1 MFSLLSPVV
10 GVTTFITGILDWGVM
25 ASTTSLLLGL
35 EMEDLGRGILLVVVL
50 GILYTLLITHNF
62 FIRIFSVL
70 VTE

>member
-10 GVTTFITGILDWGVM
+10 GVTTFITGILDWGVT

-62 FIRIFSVL
+62 FIRSFSVL